1 MFFQLS
7 LIGQNKLI
15 LHKKG
20 YLKDRAKPSRGFSK
34 AEYESIK
41 MLTFV
46 KVQNLYNGDKE
57 EEVDNQWTILI
68 GNLGHI
74 CHRCYH
80 SKDRQWHEKGGWG
93 LRFHNF
99 EALQKP
105 PLRNHDRMV
114 ESEKVEIQLLKMCS
128 CEEMIVCNSHQ
139 INSED
144 IRVWTC
150 ISWDYFL
157 MKFFCGEKSNI

>member
-41 MLTFV
+41 IKMLTFV

-57 EEVDNQWTILI
+57 EEVDNQ
-68 GNLGHI
+68 
-74 CHRCYH
+74 
-80 SKDRQWHEKGGWG
+80 
-93 LRFHNF
+93 
-99 EALQKP
+99 
-105 PLRNHDRMV
+105 
-114 ESEKVEIQLLKMCS
+114 
-128 CEEMIVCNSHQ
+128 
-139 INSED
+139 
-144 IRVWTC
+144 
-150 ISWDYFL
+150 
-157 MKFFCGEKSNI
+157 